1 LHEKQEF
8 RKNGTYLEHVQL
20 PNYMFKAVE
29 DISNERKKLVEVISK
44 SVVDTLAKISD
55 SYWE

>member
-1 LHEKQEF
+1 
-8 RKNGTYLEHVQL
+8 
-20 PNYMFKAVE
+20 MFKAVE